1 MATAAPPPHPTAKAF
16 FDALDLKTNSKRQ
29 CDALKR
35 RSQSLGWRNR
45 YSQEAYYPISL
56 QMESSIMPFSV
67 RQVQRGEIE
76 DTYGTGATVWPA
88 AMVLVKYLEKNRNLL
103 TQKRVVDLG
112 SGTGITSIAAAI
124 LGAAHVI
131 CTDGQDKVVQLAMD
145 NVRHAAQQLSSK
157 DVMSQQRDS
166 FRDDKAL
173 QYTSSSSSS
182 SSSSCTIIQN
192 CPVVVQNYW
201 WGSVMMDP
209 MKEKDCQVILVADC
223 VLPKLYPIDPLV
235 QAIDELLPSSDNDE
249 HQTMAI
255 LSYEHRYYPDYDPRD
270 KFRALATERGLIVET
285 IPSVQY
291 DPIYSVDDI
300 EIWHV
305 RRGRNT

>member
-1 MATAAPPPHPTAKAF
+1 
-16 FDALDLKTNSKRQ
+16 
-29 CDALKR
+29 
-35 RSQSLGWRNR
+35 
-45 YSQEAYYPISL
+45 
-56 QMESSIMPFSV
+56 
-67 RQVQRGEIE
+67 
-76 DTYGTGATVWPA
+76 
-88 AMVLVKYLEKNRNLL
+88 
-103 TQKRVVDLG
+103 
-112 SGTGITSIAAAI
+112 
-124 LGAAHVI
+124 
-131 CTDGQDKVVQLAMD
+131 
-145 NVRHAAQQLSSK
+145 
-157 DVMSQQRDS
+157 
-166 FRDDKAL
+166 
-173 QYTSSSSSS
+173 
-182 SSSSCTIIQN
+182 
-192 CPVVVQNYW
+192 
-201 WGSVMMDP
+201 MDP

-249 HQTMAI
+249 HQAMAI